1 MLYLFDLL
9 CVEFIFINII
19 IGINEGVLYESMTI
33 IYSVL
38 N

>member
-1 MLYLFDLL
+1 MLYLFDFL

-19 IGINEGVLYESMTI
+19 GINEGLLYESMTI